1 MRVTKGQLRRIIR
14 EMRDELHPKAK
25 TWRDMPYDEDAWDE
39 DVNPYGVVYGG
50 GAYDDEYYREEDF
63 YDMDSPEELR
73 QSADWAELE
82 AGELEDEYGYHVE
95 DDPEALGMTEAS
107 RRRLRRGVRRALRE
121 SLANGGGA
129 FPGLGFG
136 AVHSNPTVGFRGH
149 VAGAHVNEDHVTPDP
164 EQFGNYQGRLAEL
177 LLAVGEAMNA
187 VPRDLQHQKAA
198 LSRIYDEVGSL
209 MGYR

>member
-1 MRVTKGQLRRIIR
+1 MKVTERQLRRIIR
-14 EMRDELHPKAK
+14 SEKRKML
-25 TWRDMPYDEDAWDE
+25 
-39 DVNPYGVVYGG
+39 N
-50 GAYDDEYYREEDF
+50 
-63 YDMDSPEELR
+63 
-73 QSADWAELE
+73 
-82 AGELEDEYGYHVE
+82 
-95 DDPEALGMTEAS
+95 
-107 RRRLRRGVRRALRE
+107 E

-177 LLAVGEAMNA
+177 LLATGEAMAA
-187 VPRDLQHQKAA
+187 VPSDLQHQKAILA
-198 LSRIYDEVGSL
+198 RIYDEIGSL